1 MRCVYCGNSDT
12 KVTNKRDGENGFTRR
27 RRECIK
33 CKKRFTT
40 FERPE
45 IEIIVVK
52 KDNSR
57 QEYNRDKLFLGIIK
71 ACEKRPVSREAIEK
85 IIEDIEE
92 KIRNRGKEIQ
102 SKFIGELVMKALKKI
117 DKIAYIR
124 FASVYRDFQDV
135 GDFKKE
141 IQNLNGS

>member
-1 MRCVYCGNSDT
+1 MRCVYCGHQDT

-45 IEIIVVK
+45 MEIIVVK
-52 KDNSR
+52 KDKSR

-85 IIEDIEE
+85 IIEEIEE
-92 KIRNRGKEIQ
+92 KIRNRGKEIE
-102 SKFIGELVMKALKKI
+102 SKFIGELVMRALKKI
-117 DKIAYIR
+117 DKVAYIR
-124 FASVYRDFQDV
+124 FASVYRDFQDLT
-135 GDFKKE
+135 DFKKE
-141 IQNLNGS
+141 IKNL

>member
-1 MRCVYCGNSDT
+1 MRCVYCGNSET
-12 KVTNKRDGENGFTRR
+12 KVTNKRDAENGFTRR

-52 KDNSR
+52 KDKSR

-71 ACEKRPVSREAIEK
+71 SCEKRPVSREAIEK
-85 IIEDIEE
+85 IIEEIEE
-92 KIRNRGKEIQ
+92 KIRNRGKEIE
-102 SKFIGELVMKALKKI
+102 SKFIGELVMRALKKI

-141 IQNLNGS
+141 IRNL